1 MSRWLWSMVLL
12 SGCMPPVRESVD
24 VLYGGL
30 VAFFL
35 SLLAAA
41 GFSMLTA
48 WGLVAIQRAH
58 WQLGERRHARQAA
71 IACLL
76 AGGLYGAA
84 ALVSAWTIQAASLL
98 PEAEPLLWLT
108 WPSPS
113 TLPGTALLSV
123 AAVAR
128 DMQVTANQMMGL
140 KLRPSHWSERL
151 SYLSANQVAPL
162 HCILYIILYFTLG
175 GGVSD
180 ISHWSIKKSR

>member
-48 WGLVAIQRAH
+48 WGLVAIQRAR

-76 AGGLYGAA
+76 AGCLYGAA
-84 ALVSAWTIQAASLL
+84 ALVSASTIQAASLL
-98 PEAEPLLWLT
+98 PEAEPLRWLT

-123 AAVAR
+123 AAVVLLMVGVVALVLSVR
-128 DMQVTANQMMGL
+128 R
-140 KLRPSHWSERL
+140 RPE
-151 SYLSANQVAPL
+151 
-162 HCILYIILYFTLG
+162 G
-175 GGVSD
+175 
-180 ISHWSIKKSR
+180 